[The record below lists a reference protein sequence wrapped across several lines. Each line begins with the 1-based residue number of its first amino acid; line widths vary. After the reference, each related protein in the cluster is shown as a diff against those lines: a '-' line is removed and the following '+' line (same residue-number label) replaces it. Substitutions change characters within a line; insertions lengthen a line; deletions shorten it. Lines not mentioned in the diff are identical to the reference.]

1 MALSFRGHQVDMVSL
16 AKKNE
21 KVVALGNANM
31 NGRGDILGKGGKII
45 KTREEVLAD
54 WYATHTVEK
63 DVKNLKETIDN
74 TTDEIVDEMVKKD
87 SKKPLPKYEDINDE
101 EQEMLKATKTFFI
114 QSNLLLNFCKD
125 CHSAFLKVNAEQI

>member
-31 NGRGDILGKGGKII
+31 NGRGDILGKGGKIV

-74 TTDEIVDEMVKKD
+74 TTDEIVDEMVKKIRRNLCQ
-87 SKKPLPKYEDINDE
+87 SMKTSMMKKKKCLKGLRND
-101 EQEMLKATKTFFI
+101 
-114 QSNLLLNFCKD
+114 
-125 CHSAFLKVNAEQI
+125 

>member
-31 NGRGDILGKGGKII
+31 NGRGDILGKGGKIV

-74 TTDEIVDEMVKKD
+74 TTAEIVDEMVKKD

-101 EQEMLKATKTFFI
+101 EKEMLKRVK
-114 QSNLLLNFCKD
+114 K
-125 CHSAFLKVNAEQI
+125 

>member
-21 KVVALGNANM
+21 KVVALGNAHMDGAGN
-31 NGRGDILGKGGKII
+31 ILGKGGKIV

-101 EQEMLKATKTFFI
+101 EKEMLKRVK
-114 QSNLLLNFCKD
+114 K
-125 CHSAFLKVNAEQI
+125 

>member
-31 NGRGDILGKGGKII
+31 NGRGDILGKGGKIV

-63 DVKNLKETIDN
+63 DVKKLKETIDN

-101 EQEMLKATKTFFI
+101 EKEMLKRVK
-114 QSNLLLNFCKD
+114 K
-125 CHSAFLKVNAEQI
+125 

>member
-74 TTDEIVDEMVKKD
+74 TTDEIVEKKEKKD

-101 EQEMLKATKTFFI
+101 EKEMLKRVK
-114 QSNLLLNFCKD
+114 K
-125 CHSAFLKVNAEQI
+125 

>member
-54 WYATHTVEK
+54 WCATHTVEK

-101 EQEMLKATKTFFI
+101 EKEMLKRVK
-114 QSNLLLNFCKD
+114 K
-125 CHSAFLKVNAEQI
+125 

>member
-31 NGRGDILGKGGKII
+31 NGRGDILGKGGKIV

-74 TTDEIVDEMVKKD
+74 TTDEIVDEKVKKD

-101 EQEMLKATKTFFI
+101 EKEMLKRVK
-114 QSNLLLNFCKD
+114 K
-125 CHSAFLKVNAEQI
+125 